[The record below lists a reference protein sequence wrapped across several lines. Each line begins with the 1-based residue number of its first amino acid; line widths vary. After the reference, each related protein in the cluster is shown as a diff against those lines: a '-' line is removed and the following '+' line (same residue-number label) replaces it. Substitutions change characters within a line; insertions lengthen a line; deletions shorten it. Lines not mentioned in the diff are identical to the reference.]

1 MKIFIIIIIL
11 FLFNKYAYS
20 EDLFDT
26 SFYDVNFV
34 SNNIDNTKLTKIN
47 YIKKESLINILN
59 KTLNNKEFE
68 KLKPVL
74 SKDLINSFIKNI
86 IINEEKIVGNKYFSK
101 IKINF
106 NKNNIIEFYRKNK
119 ISYVE
124 YYPKKFLLIIYDENE
139 LSENLFTNNNNFYSY
154 YKKNLKTNGLFK
166 IPNLDINDRYILK
179 KEHIKNKNYEKI
191 SKFSKKYE
199 LDEIIIV
206 IAKSSNNKTNFE
218 IILFFQGQ
226 IIQKEFLL
234 NKNEYEVFFKILKFE
249 SLNTWKLVNGIQN
262 TSVNKINCKINYFN
276 NLELKEIRNNLN
288 NISVIQSLNI
298 KSLSFKNIEYDI
310 NYYGNLNILINIFK
324 MNKLDINN
332 LKNQCIIRLK

>member
-1 MKIFIIIIIL
+1 MKIFIILIIL

-106 NKNNIIEFYRKNK
+106 NKNNFY
-119 ISYVE
+119 
-124 YYPKKFLLIIYDENE
+124 
-139 LSENLFTNNNNFYSY
+139 
-154 YKKNLKTNGLFK
+154 
-166 IPNLDINDRYILK
+166 
-179 KEHIKNKNYEKI
+179 
-191 SKFSKKYE
+191 
-199 LDEIIIV
+199 
-206 IAKSSNNKTNFE
+206 
-218 IILFFQGQ
+218 
-226 IIQKEFLL
+226 
-234 NKNEYEVFFKILKFE
+234 
-249 SLNTWKLVNGIQN
+249 
-262 TSVNKINCKINYFN
+262 
-276 NLELKEIRNNLN
+276 
-288 NISVIQSLNI
+288 
-298 KSLSFKNIEYDI
+298 
-310 NYYGNLNILINIFK
+310 
-324 MNKLDINN
+324 
-332 LKNQCIIRLK
+332 